1 MASILDRFSP
11 ATREWFQ
18 GTFASP
24 TAAQEQGWSA
34 IAGGEHTLILAP
46 TGSGKTLAAFLWCLD
61 RLGASPPP
69 SNPKERCRVL
79 YVSPLKA
86 LAHDVERNLK
96 APLVGIGLAAQR
108 LGQTPPSIDVAIRTG
123 DTSAADRR
131 DINRTPPDILITT
144 PESLYLL
151 LTSRAEEIL
160 KSVRYVIVDEIHS
173 VAGTKRGAHLALSLE
188 RLEHVVDGPL
198 QRIGLSATQRPLD
211 EIGRFLG
218 GVDRPVTLVD
228 VGKRKR
234 LDLEVVVPLED
245 MANPGAGRPQQASGG
260 SVLGAEIRAEQQNS
274 IWPSI
279 YPRLLE
285 LIKANRSTLLFVNSR
300 RLAERLAQ
308 RLNEL
313 YEAGS
318 DDPGGPPLVRA
329 HHGSISREQRLIVE
343 EMLKAGTLR
352 ALVATSSLELGID
365 MGAIDLVIQV
375 ESPISVA
382 SGLQRIGRAGHTV
395 DAISSGKIFPKYRG
409 DLLEAAV
416 VVKRMLDASIE
427 STRVPRNPLDVLAQ
441 QIVAMCTQRP
451 WSVDELY
458 ATCRRAYNFATLPR
472 TLFEGVLDML
482 AGRYPSDEFR
492 NLKARLIWDRV
503 ADTVIARGDAR
514 VVAVTSGGTIPERG
528 LYGVFLGE
536 GGPRVGELDEE
547 MVYESR
553 PGETFVLGA
562 STWRIERITPQQVI
576 VSPAPGEPGKT
587 PFWHGDA
594 AGRPI
599 ELGRALGEFN
609 RKLVAMD
616 EPKALATL
624 AADHRL
630 DDLAARNLLAYLAE
644 QKATTGTVPSDRN
657 VVVERFRENAARAL
671 LLPRRRGDART
682 PLWQMRQRAADLMAV
697 ASRYGS
703 FP

>member
-1 MASILDRFSP
+1 MSESSPLACFSP
-11 ATREWFQ
+11 ATREWFEH
-18 GTFASP
+18 TFAAP
-24 TAAQEQGWSA
+24 TAAQAQGWAA
-34 IAGGEHTLILAP
+34 IGRAEHTLILAP

-61 RLGASPPP
+61 QLATQPVPT
-69 SNPKERCRVL
+69 NPKQRCRVL

-108 LGQTPPSIDVAIRTG
+108 LNLPPPSIDVAIRTG

-160 KSVRYVIVDEIHS
+160 QSVRWVIVDEIHS

-188 RLEHVVDGPL
+188 RLDHVAQQPV

-218 GVDRPVTLVD
+218 GVDRQVTLVD
-228 VGKRKR
+228 VGKRKQ
-234 LDLEVVVPLED
+234 LDLQVVVPIED
-245 MANPGAGRPQQASGG
+245 MANPGQNLEESPTPGG
-260 SVLGAEIRAEQQNS
+260 SVLGAEQRAEARNS
-274 IWPSI
+274 VWPSI

-285 LIKANRSTLLFVNSR
+285 LIRANRSTLIFVNSR

-313 YEAGS
+313 DEADS
-318 DDPGGPPLVRA
+318 EAPGGPPLVRA
-329 HHGSISREQRLIVE
+329 HHGSISREQRLVVE
-343 EMLKAGTLR
+343 EMLKSGTLR
-352 ALVATSSLELGID
+352 GLVATSSLELGID

-375 ESPISVA
+375 EAPISVA
-382 SGLQRIGRAGHTV
+382 SGLQRIGRAGHSV
-395 DAISSGKIFPKYRG
+395 DAVSSGKIFPKYRG
-409 DLLEAAV
+409 DLLESAV
-416 VVKRMLDASIE
+416 VVRRMLDGAIE

-441 QIVAMCTQRP
+441 QVVAMCAQHP
-451 WSVDELY
+451 WSVDDLY
-458 ATCRRAYNFATLPR
+458 AACRRAYNFATLPR
-472 TLFEGVLDML
+472 SLFEGVLDML
-482 AGRYPSDEFR
+482 AGHYPSDEFA

-503 ADTVIARGDAR
+503 ADTVVARGDAR

-553 PGETFVLGA
+553 RRRNVRPGCQHLAHRTHHA
-562 STWRIERITPQQVI
+562 
-576 VSPAPGEPGKT
+576 
-587 PFWHGDA
+587 A
-594 AGRPI
+594 AG
-599 ELGRALGEFN
+599 
-609 RKLVAMD
+609 D
-616 EPKALATL
+616 
-624 AADHRL
+624 RL
-630 DDLAARNLLAYLAE
+630 
-644 QKATTGTVPSDRN
+644 
-657 VVVERFRENAARAL
+657 ARA
-671 LLPRRRGDART
+671 
-682 PLWQMRQRAADLMAV
+682 W
-697 ASRYGS
+697 
-703 FP
+703 